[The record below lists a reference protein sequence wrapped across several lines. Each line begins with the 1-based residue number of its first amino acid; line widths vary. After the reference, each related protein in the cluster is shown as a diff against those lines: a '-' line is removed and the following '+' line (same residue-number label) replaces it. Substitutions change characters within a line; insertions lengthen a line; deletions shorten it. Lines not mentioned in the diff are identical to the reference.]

1 MLSKQVKQRIAINK
15 TKHKVPGWKRDMR
28 DFFIS
33 QLPPVQSVLSSK
45 HFDVVITTLGENKHF
60 DVVIT
65 TLGENKH
72 FDVVITTL
80 GEKVEMPQ
88 YQHQETTEIF
98 RKIRTWTR
106 QQWQA
111 FIRSGDVSYSQ
122 YLARRQIFLI
132 AAARR
137 KILDI
142 YGRPDDYK
150 KMPAEIDQAREDHEK
165 AVNEL
170 KKKQGE

>member
-45 HFDVVITTLGENKHF
+45 HFDVVITM
-60 DVVIT
+60 
-65 TLGENKH
+65 
-72 FDVVITTL
+72 L

>member
-65 TLGENKH
+65 M
-72 FDVVITTL
+72 L

>member
-33 QLPPVQSVLSSK
+33 QLPPVQSVLSS
-45 HFDVVITTLGENKHF
+45 KHF